1 MSDDNDSAGKEG
13 RKGALVAYWF
23 KKLAREEKAHEKF
36 RRSAK
41 AAEQAYFDERE
52 DGLRN
57 LFPIFWSN
65 VNTLHSAM
73 YQHNPKP
80 DVRPRYS
87 FEGPQAQIAK
97 QAATL
102 VERALGY
109 ALDTTDF
116 STSADRVIDDF
127 LIAALG
133 VPWVEY
139 DAKINR
145 DEQGQP
151 VEIALQ
157 TVRLVH
163 KPWSRFHWE
172 PGKDWEDVDW
182 IACDDYLTAGEIKEQ
197 FGKEPSGEGGR
208 KKERTEADKYATTFR
223 VVSVYHR
230 PKRTVYVVCEE
241 FEDPLEVRRD
251 ALKLADFYPCPLPMM
266 SNVRSDDLTPKP
278 DYAFYEA
285 QCDYINRLTQRIHNI
300 TGQLRVAGFYDA
312 QLSEL
317 AQLANADD
325 GTMVPVQNL
334 LERLNSANGSASF
347 DRVVASLP
355 LADKAA
361 VLVQL
366 HDLREKAKAEVYEI
380 TGISDIVRGVT
391 VASETASAQQ
401 QKGQWAQVRI
411 ARRKR
416 QVNDAIRGVFRI
428 MAEIMAEHFT
438 PETWLLTTGIQPN
451 PQVLAAIKSDVGRT
465 LLIDVETDSTVALD
479 DQDEQAQRLTML
491 KEVTPFL
498 QIVMPMIQSGQM
510 PADLGKELM
519 LMATG
524 GFKYGKTLEDV
535 LNALPGSQQQLGQMQ
550 QQIQQAQQQA
560 MQLQE
565 QNAALQQQ
573 LEQLGGQK
581 AQLEQ
586 AQVQGDIVAS
596 QADSQAKQATAAA
609 NIALTQA
616 RTAATVAGAQ
626 AKAMQPQV
634 VRDIL

>member
-1 MSDDNDSAGKEG
+1 MKDDNDSVGKEG
-13 RKGALVAYWF
+13 RSGALVAYWF
-23 KKLAREEKAHEKF
+23 KKLGREEKAHEKF
-36 RRSAK
+36 RRAAK
-41 AAEQAYFDERE
+41 AAEEAYFDERQ
-52 DGLRN
+52 DGLKN

-65 VNTLHSAM
+65 VNTLHSAL

-102 VERALGY
+102 VERAISY

-127 LIAALG
+127 LVTALG

-139 DAKINR
+139 DAKIKR
-145 DEQGQP
+145 DAQGQP
-151 VEIALQ
+151 AEIALQ
-157 TVRLVH
+157 TIRLVH

-182 IACDDYLTAGEIKEQ
+182 IACDDYLTASEIKEQ
-197 FGKEPSGEGGR
+197 FGKEPSGEGTR
-208 KKERTEADKYATTFR
+208 KRERTEADKYATTFR

-230 PKRTVYVVCEE
+230 PKRTVYVVCED
-241 FEDPLEVRRD
+241 FDDPLEVRRD
-251 ALKLADFYPCPLPMM
+251 ALKLADFYPCPLPLM

-300 TGQLRVAGFYDA
+300 TGQLKVAGFYDA
-312 QLSEL
+312 QLGEL

-325 GTMVPVQNL
+325 GTMIPVQNL
-334 LERLNSANGSASF
+334 LERLNSANGAASF
-347 DRVVASLP
+347 DRVVAQLP
-355 LADKAA
+355 LADKAT
-361 VLVQL
+361 VLGQL
-366 HDLREKAKAEVYEI
+366 YDLREKAKAEVYEI

-416 QVNDAIRGVFRI
+416 QVNDALRGVFRI

-438 PETWLLTTGIQPN
+438 PETWMLTTGMQPA
-451 PQVLAAIKSDVGRT
+451 PEVLAALKTDVGRT
-465 LLIDVETDSTVALD
+465 LLIDVETDSTVAMD
-479 DQDEQAQRLTML
+479 DQDEQTQRLTML

-498 QIVMPMIQSGQM
+498 QAILPMSQQGLL
-510 PADLGKELM
+510 PADLTKEL
-519 LMATG
+519 LLTAVG

-535 LNALPGSQQQLGQMQ
+535 LNGLPGTQQQLQQLQ
-550 QQIQQAQQQA
+550 QQLQQGQQQA
-560 MQLQE
+560 MQLQ
-565 QNAALQQQ
+565 QQLQQAQ
-573 LEQLGGQK
+573 AQIEHLGGQK
-581 AQLEQ
+581 AQVEQMKAQGDMAQ
-586 AQVQGDIVAS
+586 AQAS
-596 QADSQAKQATAAA
+596 IAKTQADTKLVEVKT
-609 NIALTQA
+609 L
-616 RTAATVAGAQ
+616 ATVAGAV
-626 AKAMQPQV
+626 AKANQPQV
-634 VRDIL
+634 MPLP

>member
-1 MSDDNDSAGKEG
+1 MKDDNDSAGKEG
-13 RKGALVAYWF
+13 RAGALVAYWF
-23 KKLAREEKAHEKF
+23 KKLGREEKAHEKF
-36 RRSAK
+36 RRAAK
-41 AAEQAYFDERE
+41 AAEQAYFDERD

-65 VNTLHSAM
+65 VNTLHSAL

-102 VERALGY
+102 VERAIGY

-127 LIAALG
+127 LITALG

-139 DAKINR
+139 DAKIKR

-157 TVRLVH
+157 TIRLVH

-182 IACDDYLTAGEIKEQ
+182 IACGDYLTANEIKEQ
-197 FGKEPSGEGGR
+197 FGKEPSGEGTR
-208 KKERTEADKYATTFR
+208 KRERTEADKYATTFR

-230 PKRTVYVVCEE
+230 PKRTVYVVCED
-241 FEDPLEVRRD
+241 FDQPLEVRRD

-278 DYAFYEA
+278 DYSFYES

-300 TGQLRVAGFYDA
+300 TAQLKVAGFYDA
-312 QLSEL
+312 QLGEL
-317 AQLANADD
+317 AGLAKADD
-325 GTMVPVQNL
+325 GVLIPVQNL

-347 DRVVASLP
+347 DRVVAQLP

-361 VLVQL
+361 VLGQL

-391 VASETASAQQ
+391 VASETASAQT

-416 QVNDAIRGVFRI
+416 QVNDALRGVFRI

-438 PETWLLTTGIQPN
+438 PETWMLTTGIQPD
-451 PQVLAAIKSDVGRT
+451 PQVLQALKSDVGRT
-465 LLIDVETDSTVALD
+465 LLIDVETDSTVAMD

-498 QIVMPMIQSGQM
+498 QALLPMTQQGLV
-510 PADLGKELM
+510 PADLTKEL
-519 LMATG
+519 LLTAVG

-535 LNALPGSQQQLGQMQ
+535 LNGLPGSQQQLQQLQ
-550 QQIQQAQQQA
+550 QQIQQGQQQA
-560 MQLQE
+560 MQLQQ

-581 AQLEQ
+581 AQLDQ
-586 AQVQGDIVAS
+586 AKVQGDIAAT

-609 NIALTQA
+609 NIQLTQA
-616 RTAATVAGAQ
+616 KTAATVAGAQ

-634 VRDIL
+634 PPNYL

>member
-1 MSDDNDSAGKEG
+1 MSDEQDSAGKEG

-36 RRSAK
+36 RREAK
-41 AAEQAYFDERE
+41 AAEEAYFDERE

-97 QAATL
+97 QAAQL
-102 VERALGY
+102 VERGLAY
-109 ALDTTDF
+109 TLDTTDF

-127 LIAALG
+127 LVTALG
-133 VPWVEY
+133 VPWVDY

-145 DEQGQP
+145 DAQGQP

-157 TVRLVH
+157 TLRLVH

-182 IACDDYLTAGEIKEQ
+182 IACDDYLTAAELKEQ
-197 FGKEPSGEGGR
+197 FGKEADGEGGR

-223 VVSVYHR
+223 VVSIYHR

-251 ALKLADFYPCPLPMM
+251 ALKLSGFYPCPLPLM
-266 SNVRSDDLTPKP
+266 SNVRSADLVPKP
-278 DYAFYEA
+278 DYCFYKE
-285 QCDYINRLTQRIHNI
+285 QCDYINRITQRIHNI
-300 TGQLRVAGFYDA
+300 TKQLKVAGFYDA
-312 QLSEL
+312 QLREL
-317 AQLANADD
+317 AALEAADD
-325 GTMVPVQNL
+325 GVMVPVANL
-334 LERLNSANGSASF
+334 LERLNSAGGAASF
-347 DRVVASLP
+347 DKVVAQLP
-355 LADKAA
+355 LADKAE
-361 VLVQL
+361 VLGQL
-366 HDLREKAKAEVYEI
+366 YGLREKAKAEVYEI

-438 PETWLLTTGIQPN
+438 PETWLLTTGIQPD
-451 PQVLAAIKSDVGRT
+451 PQVLAAIKTDVGRT

-479 DQDEQAQRLTML
+479 DGDEQAQRLTML

-498 QIVMPMIQSGQM
+498 QIMMPMMQSGQM
-510 PADLGKELM
+510 PADLGKEL
-519 LMATG
+519 LLTAIG

-535 LNALPGSQQQLGQMQ
+535 LNALPGTQQQLGQMQ
-550 QQIQQAQQQA
+550 QQGQQAAQQVQQLQQQLAQAQQQI
-560 MQLQE
+560 
-565 QNAALQQQ
+565 
-573 LEQLGGQK
+573 EQLGGQK
-581 AQLEQ
+581 AQVEQMKAQGDMAQ
-586 AQVQGDIVAS
+586 AQAS
-596 QADSQAKQATAAA
+596 IAKTQADTKLVEVKT
-609 NIALTQA
+609 L
-616 RTAATVAGAQ
+616 ATVAGAA

-634 VRDIL
+634 VPTL